1 MSEVTDTNPSLFYQ
15 NGANYWSEIPATL
28 DGMLGGFANISQT
41 DIKGSKLLL
50 KQLFNS
56 KKPPGRKC
64 ALDCG
69 AGIGR
74 ITKFLLTDFFEKVD
88 LVEQNAT
95 FIEQAKKYM
104 GHKSNRVGCY
114 YTVGLQDFEPVPNK
128 YDLIWIQWVVGHLTN
143 EDLVDFLKRCRNGLK
158 ENGMI
163 ILKENVTSSNEV
175 ELDRNDSSVTRPM
188 YLLREIIKEADLE
201 CYRVTKQHDFPK
213 ALYSVYMFILKP
225 KISEICD
232 ELVYQD
238 VQQNCDNSS
247 ISEQPA
253 LDNIESVDKK
263 S

>member
-1 MSEVTDTNPSLFYQ
+1 
-15 NGANYWSEIPATL
+15 
-28 DGMLGGFANISQT
+28 MLGGFANISQT

-143 EDLVDFLKRCRNGLK
+143 EDLVDFLKRCRL
-158 ENGMI
+158 
-163 ILKENVTSSNEV
+163 V
-175 ELDRNDSSVTRPM
+175 
-188 YLLREIIKEADLE
+188 
-201 CYRVTKQHDFPK
+201 
-213 ALYSVYMFILKP
+213 ALYRFPYYGMACHTAVTGLLETTFIDSTVFV
-225 KISEICD
+225 IQ
-232 ELVYQD
+232 Y
-238 VQQNCDNSS
+238 
-247 ISEQPA
+247 
-253 LDNIESVDKK
+253 NILLIA
-263 S
+263 